1 MAPVVVLPLLLPI
14 LIATDGLGEELARRG
29 FALPRLL
36 GRHSAIAASLIL
48 GIFWALWHLPLL
60 WTSGIDEQQLPWWL
74 LLLDVPAKS
83 VLFAW
88 VFLHTRGSAPIAV
101 LLHAAT
107 NLLTVSPA
115 VSVTGDLTF
124 PVLATG

>member
-1 MAPVVVLPLLLPI
+1 MAPVVVLPLLLLI
-14 LIATDGLGEELARRG
+14 LIATDGLGEELAWRG

-60 WTSGIDEQQLPWWL
+60 WTSGIEEQQLPWWL

-83 VLFAW
+83 VLFTW
-88 VFLHTRGSAPIAV
+88 VLAYAGQRANCCSVTRRDEPPYGFTRGIC
-101 LLHAAT
+101 HR
-107 NLLTVSPA
+107 
-115 VSVTGDLTF
+115 
-124 PVLATG
+124 